1 MSILDDA
8 IGQLQDSL
16 DKLAE
21 ARTALGGADDELD
34 NAQGNYTAI
43 GDGDRAERVQAARD
57 AAEGARGQLGAV
69 IDAVEEALQHVR
81 DLAG

>member
-21 ARTALGGADDELD
+21 ARTAPGGADDELD

-43 GDGDRAERVQAARD
+43 GDSDRAERVQAARD
-57 AAEGARGQLGAV
+57 AADKARSGLTTV
-69 IDAVEEALQHVR
+69 IDAAEEALQHAR

>member
-1 MSILDDA
+1 VSILDDA

-16 DKLAE
+16 DKLEE

-34 NAQGNYTAI
+34 SAQGNYTAI

-57 AAEGARGQLGAV
+57 AADTARGQLATV
-69 IDAVEEALQHVR
+69 VATVEEALQHAR

>member
-8 IGQLQDSL
+8 IGQLQHSLDSL
-16 DKLAE
+16 EE

-43 GDGDRAERVQAARD
+43 GDGDRAERIQAARE
-57 AAEGARGQLGAV
+57 AADKALGRIGIV
-69 IDAVEEALQHVR
+69 VEAVEEALQHAR
-81 DLAG
+81 DLVG

>member
-8 IGQLQDSL
+8 IGQLQTGL
-16 DKLAE
+16 DKLEE

-34 NAQGNYTAI
+34 SAQGRYTAI
-43 GDGDRAERVQAARD
+43 GDGDRADRVQAARD
-57 AAEGARGQLGAV
+57 AADKARGRLATIV
-69 IDAVEEALQHVR
+69 DAVEEAVQHAR